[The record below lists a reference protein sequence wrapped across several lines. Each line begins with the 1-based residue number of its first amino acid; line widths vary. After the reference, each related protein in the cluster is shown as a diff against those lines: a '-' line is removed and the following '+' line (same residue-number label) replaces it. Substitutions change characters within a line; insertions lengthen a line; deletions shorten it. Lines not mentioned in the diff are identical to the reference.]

1 MSDTLED
8 TAQKIAE
15 QGRDA
20 LVERLRPAFREAA
33 ASHSDVLTLDDDQ
46 LERMVQRA
54 ADRADGLQWR
64 RALASVASDQLG
76 IGLGEALGHPAVA
89 RAQAIVGAPSYEE
102 ALAAVSAGR
111 AAPAAPPEAPGEPDV
126 AQAAEAAREAGPAA
140 PEPGPEAEP
149 DPVEDLD
156 DEPEAPE
163 EPDDEDDFEDED
175 EFGEAP
181 PIGPVSL
188 HAVHVGGIA
197 NLRSGAGDIELRF
210 SEAGLDLTRADQPLG
225 RLTWREI
232 TAVETPSGAGR
243 RRRRQRSDGTIVIR
257 SANGSATFEI
267 PGVSPDEL
275 REHLA
280 PLLEGR

>member
-1 MSDTLED
+1 VNDTVENA
-8 TAQKIAE
+8 AQQIAE

-20 LVERLRPAFREAA
+20 LVERLRPAFKEAA
-33 ASHSDVLTLDDDQ
+33 AAHSDVLTLDDDQ

-89 RAQAIVGAPSYEE
+89 RAQAIVGAPSYED
-102 ALAAVSAGR
+102 ALAAASAGS
-111 AAPAAPPEAPGEPDV
+111 AAPAT
-126 AQAAEAAREAGPAA
+126 A
-140 PEPGPEAEP
+140 PEDVHEPESPREP
-149 DPVEDLD
+149 DPVDEAAPEEAD

-181 PIGPVSL
+181 PIEPVSL
-188 HAVHVGGIA
+188 KAVHMGGIA
-197 NLRSGAGDIELRF
+197 NLRSGAGDIEMRF

-232 TAVETPSGAGR
+232 TAVETPSPGGR

-267 PGVSPDEL
+267 PGVTPEEL
-275 REHLA
+275 QEHLA
-280 PLLEGR
+280 PWLEDR